1 MNSKKTNYKYL
12 FTVAGSSHIMD
23 FNFKKPSHLAALLL
37 LLGSLALF
45 IAYPVFSLY
54 YSAPITSLY
63 TESMTSFQRLTI
75 EVILLLTQL
84 FFVFIGLIIIPILW
98 YILVNRISL
107 KEMFARVQLKQ
118 EEWDLALLWGVITV
132 IFAFALIVMIGL
144 IYMYVTNIDTKTLS
158 NIPDLQLLFSIPS
171 LYILVTLQPFCEEF
185 FYRGFLFEKITKMTS
200 PFIAIVITSVLFGI
214 SHLSYTHAYA
224 AVTAVIL
231 GVLLALVVL
240 KTKNLFSAIFAHV
253 VINIVSLTLFI
264 YGTSFW
270 M

>member
-1 MNSKKTNYKYL
+1 
-12 FTVAGSSHIMD
+12 MD

-231 GVLLALVVL
+231 GLLLALVVV